1 MTPLT
6 RTMTDKLLQDYNS
19 VLLKISFKLDEEH
32 QKKLLHYC
40 SGLISKQVT
49 DTIDILRSLEYKGKI
64 SWEDVN
70 FVKEAMRKINRFD
83 IVKELTEYEIKR
95 DLTLLL
101 DFYAR
106 KILNLDLHC
115 CSVSVKRIVG
125 HLVRLMEVARDKVDV
140 TSISLTVECCKDMRK
155 ALVDFED
162 EIDCGELTF
171 SWNEF
176 TMLVVIAGEIIAVA
190 YKNEELQ
197 EPVMDLCSTAADE
210 LCSRMTELGSWVS
223 LVTNYSLY
231 KLLYVLL
238 RKRSRTLNRLYFE
251 SSFCNRFV
259 LI

>member
-1 MTPLT
+1 MRTRLPFCYTAAMTSLT

-19 VLLKISFKLDEEH
+19 ILLHISFKLDEEH

-40 SGLISKQVT
+40 NGLISKQVT
-49 DTIDILRSLEYKGKI
+49 TTIDILRSLEYNGKI

-70 FVKEAMRKINRFD
+70 LVKEAMHTINRFD
-83 IVKELTEYEIKR
+83 IVKELAEYEIKR
-95 DLTLLL
+95 DLTLLM

-125 HLVRLMEVARDKVDV
+125 HLVRLMEVARDKVDI
-140 TSISLTVECCKDMRK
+140 TSISLAVESCKDMRK

-176 TMLVVIAGEIIAVA
+176 TMLVVIAGELIAVA
-190 YKNEELQ
+190 YNNEELQ
-197 EPVMDLCSTAADE
+197 ESAVIDLCSTAADE

-223 LVTNYSLY
+223 
-231 KLLYVLL
+231 
-238 RKRSRTLNRLYFE
+238 
-251 SSFCNRFV
+251 
-259 LI
+259 

>member
-1 MTPLT
+1 MSFFRGTA
-6 RTMTDKLLQDYNS
+6 TDKLQQTYNT
-19 VLLKISFKLDEEH
+19 VLLHISFKLDEEH

-40 SGLISKQVT
+40 NGLISKQVT

-64 SWEDVN
+64 SWENVHL
-70 FVKEAMRKINRFD
+70 VKEAMSEINRFD
-83 IVKELTEYEIKR
+83 IVKELIEYENKR

-106 KILNLDLHC
+106 KILNLELHC

-125 HLVRLMEVARDKVDV
+125 HLVRLMEVARDKVDI
-140 TSISLTVECCKDMRK
+140 TSINLRLECCKDMRK

-176 TMLVVIAGEIIAVA
+176 TMLVVIAGELIAVA
-190 YKNEELQ
+190 YKSEELQ

-223 LVTNYSLY
+223 
-231 KLLYVLL
+231 
-238 RKRSRTLNRLYFE
+238 
-251 SSFCNRFV
+251 
-259 LI
+259 

>member
-1 MTPLT
+1 MLT
-6 RTMTDKLLQDYNS
+6 RLTAAMTSFTETTTYKLLQAYNS
-19 VLLKISFKLDEEH
+19 VLLHISFKLDEEY

-40 SGLISKQVT
+40 NGIISKQFT
-49 DTIDILRSLEYKGKI
+49 DTIDILHSLEYKGLI
-64 SWEDVN
+64 SWEDVDL
-70 FVKEAMRKINRFD
+70 VKKAMREINRFD

-125 HLVRLMEVARDKVDV
+125 HLVRLMDVARDKVDI
-140 TSISLTVECCKDMRK
+140 TSISLTVESSKDIRK

-162 EIDCGELTF
+162 DIDCREQPF

-190 YKNEELQ
+190 FKNEELQ

-210 LCSRMTELGSWVS
+210 LCSRMTELGGWVS
-223 LVTNYSLY
+223 
-231 KLLYVLL
+231 
-238 RKRSRTLNRLYFE
+238 
-251 SSFCNRFV
+251 
-259 LI
+259 